1 MLNRTLLA
9 LIWISILLTGCLGGG
24 GGGGDG
30 GGSYNTGI
38 IEITDDRVF
47 TVTLLVTDNFQP
59 ANSQSQIFL
68 TIIARD
74 ITNAPLSGVEVSLAG
89 SSDFAVFLTPRGVT
103 GGNGRFTTSV
113 VSNVA
118 ETFEV
123 TATAGGKRSKPVE
136 VTFLAP
142 VDLIE
147 LSADEEVLSE
157 VDSTKVTVKIHE
169 EFTRERL
176 PEAPFNVTV
185 SGAATLSNVPAITG
199 INGEASFAVSNDRA
213 ETVTVTVTSGK
224 LTQTLQLYFGATLS
238 LQPESINAL
247 DTATL
252 TALLKDSNNA
262 PIIAQKVQFNFTN
275 QNNETLSPTSTLT
288 REDGTAQV
296 TITDLAKD
304 GGEATVEANSG
315 TLSAQATVRFGELLV
330 DPRIS
335 KVTLIV
341 SEDFQPANGRDKIT
355 LTVIARDTTNAP
367 LANVPVNL
375 MSESNTAFFE
385 TLSGTTEENGRF
397 TTTVSNSIAEAV
409 EVKATAG
416 GVSAEP
422 VTIIFIDSSIDPR
435 VDKIKAIAT
444 NDSQRA
450 NGRDKITLTVIVR
463 DDQNVPLNVPINLVS
478 SSDFAL
484 FDKISGTTGE
494 NGRFS
499 TFITSSV
506 PETFEVIARAGGKKA
521 EPVKVTFITT
531 TPVGE
536 IVLSASPNILQT
548 GQSSNITVTILN
560 KIDFDDFFFDRYDR
574 FFYYYYVTD
583 SLYQELLDMDVL
595 LPNTS
600 FNVIASGNAV
610 LHDVPEI
617 TNEKAQ
623 ATFTVTN
630 SHKENVDI
638 TVTSGTVTK
647 TLKLYFGASLK
658 LLPHSVNAIETATLT
673 ALLKDGNYAPIA
685 DQEVTF
691 NFVDDNNEILT
702 PSTATT
708 DIDGTAI
715 VTIRDLENNGGTAE
729 VNVSSGALNA
739 QATVNFLAAFGEN
752 RHLDAETTAT
762 VLNLNQP
769 ATITAH
775 ITDHNDLPIQGQQ
788 VTFSAKT
795 TDGRESHAKI
805 SPQTG
810 RSDEKGEV
818 KTIITNTTGE
828 NVIVTVQ
835 ADSAKQEIP
844 LYFGANISLSPTE
857 AENLADGA
865 SPVILT
871 AVVSDKDGVGIVG
884 SPVYFRVITGNSIFL
899 DHFRSKTDELGRTTV
914 SVTSNSVDHAVIEAQ
929 VDALTPATSTLTFY
943 ASELIS
949 SLMLSTDADSLS
961 FNSQEIPIKAVV
973 KDVQGNPVKDGTPV
987 DFMTTLGII
996 TESVLTNN
1004 GIAEANFSPKMQS
1017 GLATITA
1024 TAGNVTD
1031 SLTLEVQP
1039 GDAGTIEVSKIEP
1052 KVIGVIG
1059 SGVVQIAT
1067 IEFLVKD
1074 SLGNIV
1080 ADGTDVKFSLG
1091 KTTLGGGETIT
1102 TKGDMGKTADGTTN
1116 NGLVSVTLKGGT
1128 VAGNIDVIATIND
1141 TISTIARV
1149 TIVGSVPDADHLSL
1163 AAEYL
1168 NIAGGVTFGLFDEIV
1183 AYVGDRF
1190 GNIVPDGTS
1199 VSFITEGGMIGKSI
1213 GGGAFTTSTEFG
1225 QATAILQS
1233 AEPTTPFLGGVPAVE
1248 TAGYGCSSDW
1258 RNVQNPLSGML
1269 LCGNPGFATIVAY
1282 TTGSESFVDENGNGI
1297 YDQGEPFDDLSEP
1310 YIDGNENDI
1319 FEAEGELYV
1328 DVNGNGQFDNG
1339 NGEFDG
1345 PGGTFKNTTIW
1356 TDIRILFSAEISEGI
1371 TVTPP
1376 SFSILNADKEKF
1388 TVSGI
1393 GDIYGNGLVEGTK
1406 VQVTTNN
1413 GVLGGQTDFTFT
1425 RNELGLQSIEFTL
1438 SSNPPK
1444 DITEKDKDGNEH
1456 TRQEYP
1462 LPNSAIITITITSK
1476 DTGAGGNGN
1485 MMLTALGQINVVE

>member
-30 GGSYNTGI
+30 SGESYNTGI

-74 ITNAPLSGVEVSLAG
+74 ITNTPLSGVEVSLAG

-103 GGNGRFTTSV
+103 GGNGRFTTGV
-113 VSNVA
+113 VSSVA

-123 TATAGGKRSKPVE
+123 TATAGGKRSQPVE

-262 PIIAQKVQFNFTN
+262 PIIDQEVQFNFIN
-275 QNNETLSPTSTLT
+275 QNNETLSPSSSRT

-315 TLSAQATVRFGELLV
+315 TLSAQATVIFGELLV

-355 LTVIARDTTNAP
+355 LTVIARDVTNAP
-367 LANVPVNL
+367 LVNVPVNL

-385 TLSGTTEENGRF
+385 TLSGRTE
-397 TTTVSNSIAEAV
+397 
-409 EVKATAG
+409 
-416 GVSAEP
+416 
-422 VTIIFIDSSIDPR
+422 
-435 VDKIKAIAT
+435 
-444 NDSQRA
+444 
-450 NGRDKITLTVIVR
+450 
-463 DDQNVPLNVPINLVS
+463 
-478 SSDFAL
+478 
-484 FDKISGTTGE
+484 E

-506 PETFEVIARAGGKKA
+506 PETFEVIATAGGKKA
-521 EPVKVTFITT
+521 EPVKVTFTNL
-531 TPVGE
+531 PVGNM
-536 IVLSASPNILQT
+536 VLSASQTILQA
-548 GQSSNITVTILN
+548 GDSSSITVTLL
-560 KIDFDDFFFDRYDR
+560 KKVDFDDFFFDKYDR
-574 FFYYYYVTD
+574 FFYYYYATD

-600 FNVIASGNAV
+600 FNVTASGNAV
-610 LHDVPEI
+610 LHDVAEI
-617 TNEKAQ
+617 TNERAQ

-647 TLKLYFGASLK
+647 TLKLYFGASLN

-702 PSTATT
+702 PSTVTT

-715 VTIRDLENNGGTAE
+715 VTIRDLENNGGTAK
-729 VNVSSGALNA
+729 VNVSSGAFNA

-752 RHLDAETTAT
+752 RHLEAETTAT
-762 VLNLNQP
+762 VLNINQP

-788 VTFSAKT
+788 VTFSVKT
-795 TDGRESHAKI
+795 TDGRESHANI
-805 SPQTG
+805 SPETG
-810 RSDEKGEV
+810 VSDEKGEV
-818 KTIITNTTGE
+818 KAIITNGE

-914 SVTSNSVDHAVIEAQ
+914 SVTSNSVDQGVIEAQ
-929 VDALTPATSTLTFY
+929 ADALTPAISTLTFY
-943 ASELIS
+943 ASQLIS
-949 SLMLSTDADSLS
+949 SLMLSSDANSLS
-961 FNSQEIPIKAVV
+961 FNSQDVPIKAVV

-987 DFMTTLGII
+987 DFITTLGII

-1004 GIAEANFSPKMQS
+1004 GIAEAKFSPNMQS

-1052 KVIGVIG
+1052 EVIGVIG
-1059 SGVVQIAT
+1059 SGVVQSAT

-1080 ADGTDVKFSLG
+1080 ADGTPVKFSLG
-1091 KTTLGGGETIT
+1091 KTTLGGNETIT
-1102 TKGDMGKTADGTTN
+1102 TQGDMGKTAAGTTN

-1128 VAGNIDVIATIND
+1128 VAGNIDIIATIND

-1149 TIVGSVPDADHLSL
+1149 TIVGSVPDADHFSL

-1258 RNVQNPLSGML
+1258 RNVENPLPGVL
-1269 LCGNPGFATIVAY
+1269 LCGNPGFTTIVAY
-1282 TTGSESFVDENGNGI
+1282 TTGSESFVDENGNGV
-1297 YDQGEPFDDLSEP
+1297 YDQDEPFDDLSEP
-1310 YIDGNENDI
+1310 YIDGNENGH

-1339 NGEFDG
+1339 NGQFDG
-1345 PGGTFKNTTIW
+1345 PGGAFKNTTIW
-1356 TDIRILFSAEISEGI
+1356 TDIRILFSGRMRTEYEGI
-1371 TVTPP
+1371 TVTPSP
-1376 SFSILNADKEKF
+1376 FSILNAGTQTF
-1388 TVSGI
+1388 IVSGI

-1406 VQVTTNN
+1406 VQVITNN

-1425 RNELGLQSIEFTL
+1425 RNELGLQSIKFTL

-1444 DITEKDKDGNEH
+1444 EITEKDKDGNEY

-1462 LPNSAIITITITSK
+1462 LEDSATITITITSPVG

-1485 MMLTALGQINVVE
+1485 MTLMVFGEINVVE